1 MVWHFSSRNGYLSAE
16 QRQIAP
22 TIYQSLKAAAQ
33 ALQQGETLS
42 QVLANIKA
50 TLTAAGFV
58 VDYVEARTTELQKIE
73 AFSEDLVLFVAA
85 KLGNTRLIDNLQVK
99 HSA

>member
-1 MVWHFSSRNGYLSAE
+1 M
-16 QRQIAP
+16 
-22 TIYQSLKAAAQ
+22 
-33 ALQQGETLS
+33 
-42 QVLANIKA
+42 
-50 TLTAAGFV
+50 
-58 VDYVEARTTELQKIE
+58 DYVEARTTELQKIE